1 MKNAIVLK
9 ILILFML
16 RLYYTYSILYVG
28 LGRKNTEVK
37 QYGPRLAFGWVTI
50 QGLDVDAVAT
60 NTVLLNPRS
69 GETGPQI
76 YAIYKNKK

>member
-1 MKNAIVLK
+1 
-9 ILILFML
+9 ML
-16 RLYYTYSILYVG
+16 RLYYTYSTVYVG

-60 NTVLLNPRS
+60 NTVKPQKPRNGAS
-69 GETGPQI
+69 I
-76 YAIYKNKK
+76 VYASAWAKKNWIPSE